1 MPPRLPELIKRA
13 RRLALDRDRLIQE
26 LARDWVAALK
36 GQGFSPR
43 DLEELWAGLTEEAV
57 RRLAKQSPQS
67 AGAETIRRE
76 ANEVIARVRERV
88 EGELTDSR
96 VEGRVVIEPGV
107 VLERALVLGHVEQR
121 CEPAPHSSRPHC
133 QHHHEPRRPCRQP
146 A

>member
-57 RRLAKQSPQS
+57 RR
-67 AGAETIRRE
+67 E

-88 EGELTDSR
+88 EGELAA
-96 VEGRVVIEPGV
+96 GG
-107 VLERALVLGHVEQR
+107 
-121 CEPAPHSSRPHC
+121 
-133 QHHHEPRRPCRQP
+133 
-146 A
+146 